1 MNPSNSTSTLMIM
14 INSLSSFCHYAFGIP
29 ILIDVISHYLE
40 TTFQGQDMSDN
51 DYPLFNFSPK
61 KKLTMESK
69 ILNRDKNCTLH
80 AGHDYLSNHLW
91 VSLLRYRNLIVSSD
105 TLGNFTK
112 KERCQIR
119 MLRTWLSYF
128 TILYRS

>member
-1 MNPSNSTSTLMIM
+1 MIM
-14 INSLSSFCHYAFGIP
+14 INSLSSFCHYAFEIP

-51 DYPLFNFSPK
+51 DYPLKFNFSSE
-61 KKLTMESK
+61 KKLTVKSK
-69 ILNRDKNCTLH
+69 ISIYMLIKKSNCDKNCTLH

-112 KERCQIR
+112 KERCQIQ
-119 MLRTWLSYF
+119 MLRTWLSSF
-128 TILYRS
+128 TILYQS

>member
-61 KKLTMESK
+61 KKLTMEPK

-112 KERCQIR
+112 KERCQIQ

-128 TILYRS
+128 TILYQS

>member
-1 MNPSNSTSTLMIM
+1 MIM

-61 KKLTMESK
+61 KKLTMEPK

-105 TLGNFTK
+105 THSNFTK
-112 KERCQIR
+112 GKDVRFGC
-119 MLRTWLSYF
+119 SYLV
-128 TILYRS
+128 ILLYRTLSVLVICQSNSKQ